1 MLTREYIFQ
10 RCTYSQ
16 FKLFCGRNFGVIVM
30 EKSWKKEERKLIDK
44 DGFRLN
50 VGIVIFNDDK
60 QLLLAKRVGMKQA
73 WQFPQGGMVVDETP
87 TEALYREL
95 YEELGLEA
103 HQVQVIAETKEWL
116 SYLLPKQFIRRDSK
130 PLCIGQ
136 KQKWFLL
143 HLLSEDSEIHLD
155 RAPNPEFDEWR
166 WVDFWYP
173 IDHVIAFKKEVY
185 EKVLTEFEPY
195 IKAEVH

>member
-1 MLTREYIFQ
+1 
-10 RCTYSQ
+10 
-16 FKLFCGRNFGVIVM
+16 M

-143 HLLSEDSEIHLD
+143 HLLDEDSEIHLD